1 MSPENVEIVR
11 AVFDAW
17 NARDMDAIR
26 ELYDPN
32 AIIVRTLEGWPEPGP
47 IVGRVAIMQVF
58 EQLRATWD
66 RDTLEGVSLSNAG
79 DRVVASY
86 VWRGV
91 GRGPELNMEQA
102 VVFTL
107 RDGKIFLLEYFWDHA
122 KALEA
127 VGLSEQDAHADT
139 SS

>member
-1 MSPENVEIVR
+1 MSQENVEIVR

-26 ELYDPN
+26 EFYDPD

-47 IVGRVAIMQVF
+47 IVGREAILQVF

-66 RDTLEGVSLSNAG
+66 RDTLEGVGLSNAG

-127 VGLSEQDAHADT
+127 AGLLE
-139 SS
+139 

>member
-1 MSPENVEIVR
+1 
-11 AVFDAW
+11 
-17 NARDMDAIR
+17 
-26 ELYDPN
+26 
-32 AIIVRTLEGWPEPGP
+32 
-47 IVGRVAIMQVF
+47 MQVF
-58 EQLRATWD
+58 EQLRETWD

-107 RDGKIFLLEYFWDHA
+107 RDGKIFLLEYFWEHA
-122 KALEA
+122 KARQAL
-127 VGLSEQDAHADT
+127 GLSEQDAHAD
-139 SS
+139 S

>member
-1 MSPENVEIVR
+1 MSQENVEVVKT
-11 AVFDAW
+11 AFDAW
-17 NARDMDAIR
+17 NTRDMDAIR
-26 ELYDPN
+26 ELYDPD

-47 IVGRVAIMQVF
+47 IVGREAIMQVF

-66 RDTLEGVSLSNAG
+66 RDTLEGVSLINAG

-86 VWRGV
+86 VWRGF

-122 KALEA
+122 KAREA
-127 VGLSEQDAHADT
+127 MGLSA
-139 SS
+139 